1 MQMNYAGAYGAPP
14 AGMPL
19 QKQQRQ
25 KPSMIGNA
33 FGAIGN
39 VWNNGLFG
47 NTEPPHLF
55 SKHVPDPIEKPFHQP
70 ESWMPETPNTQAST
84 PFSPLNLPVN
94 FGVPYGA
101 EQSGWAPDGVSGYAP
116 DGAPIYERSIAR
128 NVPMP
133 MPGGAPFPQVPA
145 LPQYQQMPGLD
156 PMMQPRSAMNMPG
169 VLNQA
174 GGLMGQT
181 FSGLSRNAGM
191 EDAMMRRQYDQ
202 AMSRNGS
209 MLEGAAGPLSQIAG
223 AFLPPAAAQAV
234 QQIGQ
239 NISAR
244 PGQRQQQMWDM
255 IGQAD
260 QRGMARGQFADQ
272 YSRYWDPA
280 SPTNQQRGVE
290 NQLKYQQNYTNA
302 MNAST
307 GMYNAQSTRM
317 NNDNLNQRSID
328 KQAFEEEKF
337 GREQNLAE
345 GEFEEKIRQFNVTSK
360 QKDMESQVK
369 AQEISRGL
377 AQDIWK
383 QKQEHMKLQMQL
395 DQYNNTLLDKYGTAD
410 PKQIARVAADK
421 YTAQQEVA
429 RQQAQMAQMEK
440 AQAAVNARLEA
451 LAKAATPHKTKDKD
465 GKDVYLSP
473 LDAPVVRD
481 QIQTMLGNPMAL
493 YAPVQQGNGLAS
505 KLKAS
510 GMTKEQAWEQ
520 YKREHGV
527 K

>member
-1 MQMNYAGAYGAPP
+1 MAPP
-14 AGMPL
+14 EDP
-19 QKQQRQ
+19 
-25 KPSMIGNA
+25 NA
-33 FGAIGN
+33 FPPKRRGGLGFGTIPNMAKS

-47 NTEPPHLF
+47 PGPAPHLRPW
-55 SKHVPDPIEKPFHQP
+55 SDNIPYAPGMEGISEPGVA
-70 ESWMPETPNTQAST
+70 QAL
-84 PFSPLNLPVN
+84 PPLPMEPLNLPVN

-302 MNAST
+302 MNATT

-317 NNDNLNQRSID
+317 NNDNLNQRAID
-328 KQAFEEEKF
+328 KQAFEEESF
-337 GREQNLAE
+337 GRKQNLAE
-345 GEFEEKIRQFNVTSK
+345 GQFEEQIRQFDVTSK
-360 QKDMESQVK
+360 QKDAQSQMQ
-369 AQEISRGL
+369 AQQIARGIASDL
-377 AQDIWK
+377 FK

-429 RQQAQMAQMEK
+429 RQQAQMAQ
-440 AQAAVNARLEA
+440 AQQAAEAVTKRIEA
-451 LAKAATPHKTKDKD
+451 LAKVGAAKKE
-465 GKDVYLSP
+465 
-473 LDAPVVRD
+473 APAPIANQLIGSQVNE
-481 QIQTMLGNPMAL
+481 LLANPMAL
-493 YAPVQQGNGLAS
+493 YAPRQQAAAGQGSIPPAALQ
-505 KLKAS
+505 KVKAMS
-510 GMTKEQAWEQ
+510 PAERR
-520 YKREHGV
+520 REAAAFKAAFGV
-527 K
+527 DIESVAR